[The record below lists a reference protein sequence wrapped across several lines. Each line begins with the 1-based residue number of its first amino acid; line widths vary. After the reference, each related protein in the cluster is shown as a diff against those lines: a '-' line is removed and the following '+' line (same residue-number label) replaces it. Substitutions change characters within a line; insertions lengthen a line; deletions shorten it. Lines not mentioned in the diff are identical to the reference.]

1 MRPCKPAATENA
13 MHLAIWTILLAL
25 LAAVVPARQAAAE
38 DDVWR
43 FAIEEIDGSVQDAYA
58 REFKKRIEE
67 RSDGAVRVEIYPY
80 GSLGTSD
87 DLTELTAMGAIQFSN
102 ASPGHLGKLVPQIQ
116 VLSIPY
122 LLSENDEVN
131 KDVLRNSR
139 VLYGAVG
146 AELEERGLKLLTIYP
161 EGKMVWTTN
170 RPVRD
175 PEDFDNFKM
184 RTMNSPMLIA
194 AYRAFGAS
202 PTPLPYAEVYGGLQ
216 LKIIDGQ
223 VNPVFAIE
231 EMKFYEVSDYMIWA
245 GQQTFTTTVIT
256 NSDWYKDLPREQ
268 RRWIDDT
275 VNEMVDVIFDVARE
289 YNYERLEII
298 RKNAPELEFIHLTP
312 EERAAFKE
320 RAKRLHQT
328 FIRMAGPKGAD
339 ILDRLQREIR
349 ETEERLRAEPSG

>member
-1 MRPCKPAATENA
+1 MRQ
-13 MHLAIWTILLAL
+13 AIQTALFALFAL
-25 LAAVVPARQAAAE
+25 LAGLAPAGQAAAD

-43 FAIEEIDGSVQDAYA
+43 FAIEEISGSVQDAYA
-58 REFKKRIEE
+58 QEFKRRIEE
-67 RSDGAVRVEIYPY
+67 KSGGAVRIEIYPY
-80 GSLGTSD
+80 GALGTSD
-87 DLTELTAMGAIQFSN
+87 DLTELAAMGAIQFSN

-131 KDVLRNSR
+131 KDVLQGSA
-139 VLYGAVG
+139 VLYGEVG
-146 AELEERGLKLLTIYP
+146 GELEKRGLKLLSVYP

-170 RPVRD
+170 RPVHT
-175 PEDFDNFKM
+175 PEDFENFKM
-184 RTMNSPMLIA
+184 RTMNSPMLIS

-245 GQQTFTTTVIT
+245 GQQTFTTTLIT
-256 NSDWYKDLPREQ
+256 NSDWYWGLPAER

-275 VNEMVDVIFDVARE
+275 VKEMVDAIFDIARD
-289 YNYERLEII
+289 YNYKRLEII
-298 RKNAPELEFIHLTP
+298 RKKAPGLEFIHLTP
-312 EERAAFKE
+312 EERAVFKE
-320 RAKRLHQT
+320 RAKGLHRT
-328 FIRMAGPKGAD
+328 FIDMAGPEGAA
-339 ILDRLQREIR
+339 ILEGLQREIR
-349 ETEERLRAEPSG
+349 DAEERLGAGPNG

>member
-1 MRPCKPAATENA
+1 MQRALWIA
-13 MHLAIWTILLAL
+13 LVSL
-25 LAAVVPARQAAAE
+25 LAALIPVGPASAQ
-38 DDVWR
+38 DVWR
-43 FAIEEIDGSVQDAYA
+43 FAIEEISGSVQDAYA
-58 REFKKRIEE
+58 REFKKRIEAK
-67 RSDGAVRVEIYPY
+67 SGGTVSVEIYPY

-87 DLTELTAMGAIQFSN
+87 ELTELTAMDAIQFSN
-102 ASPGHLGKLVPQIQ
+102 ASPGHLGKLIPQIQ

-131 KDVLRNSR
+131 KDVLRHSR
-139 VLYGAVG
+139 VLYKTVG
-146 AELEERGLKLLTIYP
+146 GELEKRGLKLLTVYP

-175 PEDFDNFKM
+175 PAGFENFKM

-223 VNPVFAIE
+223 VNPIFAIE

-256 NSDWYKDLPREQ
+256 NSGWYQSLPREQ
-268 RRWIDDT
+268 RRWIDET
-275 VNEMVDVIFDVARE
+275 VDEMVDVIFDVSRD
-289 YNYERLEII
+289 YNYERLQII
-298 RKNAPELEFIHLTP
+298 RKKAPDLKFIHLTAG
-312 EERAAFKE
+312 ERAAFKA
-320 RAKRLHQT
+320 RAERLHET
-328 FIRMAGPKGAD
+328 FVDMAGPEGAK
-339 ILDRLQREIR
+339 ILQGLQREIR
-349 ETEERLRAEPSG
+349 ETEERLGKEPGG